1 MLTSS
6 YKTEHINLVEY
17 CTNIANIDGTFV
29 TCIQADQDWYTKG
42 HKEGKKLKDT
52 QSAAIVKDLVL

>member
-1 MLTSS
+1 MLTSP

-17 CTNIANIDGTFV
+17 CTSIANINGTFV
-29 TCIQADQDWYTKG
+29 TCIQADQDWYKKG

-52 QSAAIVKDLVL
+52 QVTAIVKDLVL